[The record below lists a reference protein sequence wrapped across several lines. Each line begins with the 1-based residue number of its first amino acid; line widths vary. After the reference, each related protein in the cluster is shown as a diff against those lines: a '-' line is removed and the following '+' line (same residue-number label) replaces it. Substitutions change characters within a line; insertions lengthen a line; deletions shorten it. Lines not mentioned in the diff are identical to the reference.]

1 MTQESKIPA
10 QEEQEVDSVHK
21 GIVDAKGKSK
31 TPWLWVPTA
40 YFAEGIPYIL
50 AMTVSV
56 IMFKKM
62 GISNKDIA
70 YYTSLLYL
78 PWVIKPLWS
87 PIVDIF
93 KTKRWWVYSMQL
105 VLAVG
110 LIAVA
115 LVLPL
120 PNFFRISLV
129 FLFLIAFSSATHDI
143 ACDGFYMLGL
153 SKHQQA
159 WYVGI
164 RSSFY
169 RLAMI
174 MGQGFLVIFAGWIE
188 AHSGLPPVN
197 VNVSSVIQSK
207 PEMQHVKYIPLAQE
221 QLDSLK
227 NMPPIDKLQVF
238 LEQSR
243 KAANLDEAASVAF
256 QASKIVDAMR
266 KDDPDDPRLNMA
278 QNLYRAIAAPLDK
291 ILREQIEAQTQKIQP
306 LEGEARI
313 IVSSENFEI
322 PIQLIP
328 EDDSSLTLF
337 KVKRWNIVQGQQE
350 ETGREMKKKKP
361 GPISSAWQA
370 GVAKPLEAGLRKFF
384 PAKKASSAKMT
395 GNIGYIYFHLSKP
408 PAESKP
414 VTVTFG
420 WRKGDKSLKLNEGTR
435 FVFTKDNWN
444 KPVMSAIQLD
454 KNLQDVKQALFV
466 SSAGNIPLSWSLTF
480 GLMAALFFF
489 FAIYHLIVLPHP
501 ITDTS
506 RYMEAKQAGVP
517 LRVGDFISEFFTT
530 FVSFFKKK
538 DIIKIIIFL
547 SMYRLAEAQLVK
559 MNNPFFLDSR
569 ENGGLNLTTSQV
581 GIAYGTVG
589 LLCLTLG
596 GLLGG
601 MAAAKWGLK
610 KCLWWMFLAI
620 NIPDF
625 SYVILSQYLPTNFGI
640 VCGLVGLEALGYGFG
655 YTAYMLYMI
664 YAAEGPHKTAHF
676 AICTGFM
683 ALGMMIPGMFSGW
696 IQSIVGYQNFFW
708 WVIIS
713 IIPCALVTLLIK
725 VDPEFGKKKKTEA

>member
-1 MTQESKIPA
+1 MTQEEKTPVP
-10 QEEQEVDSVHK
+10 EEQEVDSVHK
-21 GIVDAKGKSK
+21 GILDAKGKSK
-31 TPWLWVPTA
+31 TPWLWVPSA

-56 IMFKKM
+56 IMYKKM
-62 GISNKDIA
+62 GVSNKDIA
-70 YYTSLLYL
+70 YYTSWLYL

-105 VLAVG
+105 VLAIG
-110 LIAVA
+110 MIAVA

-120 PNFFRISLV
+120 PNFFKISLV

-159 WYVGI
+159 WFVGI
-164 RSSFY
+164 RASFY

-174 MGQGFLVIFAGWIE
+174 MGQGFLVIIAGWIE

-197 VNVSSVIQSK
+197 VNVSSTIQSK
-207 PEMQHVKYIPLAQE
+207 PEMEYVKYIPLEQE
-221 QLDSLK
+221 HLDALK
-227 NMPPIDKLQVF
+227 NKPAIEKLRFF
-238 LEQSR
+238 LEQS
-243 KAANLDEAASVAF
+243 KDVANLDESASLAY
-256 QASKIVDAMR
+256 QASKIVDTMR
-266 KDDPDDPRLNMA
+266 KDDPDDPQLNMA
-278 QNLYRAIAAPLDK
+278 QNLYRAIAVPMDK
-291 ILREQIEAQTQKIQP
+291 ILKEQLDAQTAQIQP

-313 IVSSENFEI
+313 VVSSENYEI

-328 EDDSSLTLF
+328 EDDSNLTLF
-337 KVKRWNIVQGQQE
+337 KVKRWNLVQGQQE
-350 ETGREMKKKKP
+350 EIGKEMKKKTP
-361 GPISSAWQA
+361 GPISTAWNSH
-370 GVAKPLEAGLRKFF
+370 VVKPLETGLRKIF
-384 PAKKASSAKMT
+384 PAKETVATKLT

-408 PAESKP
+408 PADAEP

-420 WRKGDKSLKLNEGTR
+420 WRKGDKSLKLGEGTR
-435 FVFTKDNWN
+435 FIFTKDNWN
-444 KPVMSAIQLD
+444 KPVMAAIQLD
-454 KNLQDVKQALFV
+454 KNLLDVKQALFV
-466 SSAGNIPLSWSLTF
+466 TSAGNIPLSWSLTF

-489 FAIYHLIVLPHP
+489 FAIYHLFVLPYPH
-501 ITDTS
+501 TDTS
-506 RYMEAKQAGVP
+506 RYMEAKQAGVS
-517 LRVGDFISEFFTT
+517 LRVGDFVKEFFTT

-547 SMYRLAEAQLVK
+547 SMYRFAEAQLVK

-589 LLCLTLG
+589 LLSLTLG
-596 GLLGG
+596 GILGG
-601 MAAAKWGLK
+601 MAASKWGLK
-610 KCLWWMFLAI
+610 KCLWWMFLSI

-625 SYVILSQYLPTNFGI
+625 SYVILSRYLPTNFGI
-640 VCGLVGLEALGYGFG
+640 VCALVGAEALGYGFG

-696 IQSIVGYQNFFW
+696 VQSIVGYQNFFW

-713 IIPCALVTLLIK
+713 IIPCAFVTLLIK